1 MKFAFIS
8 ESEVD
13 EAALA
18 AFCAA
23 RLGREIERVPC
34 RARVRRGWP
43 ALRDSLGPAL
53 RSLKHT
59 DVDFIVVCA
68 DGDGADPHHP
78 DNRRAQLERIV
89 EQTGMSARVVVALA
103 VPTIEAWW
111 LAPQMPELHERG
123 WFDRVQKHPGYEKL
137 DLKRRLYRTDR
148 PLGPDMLRI
157 MPEAA
162 RQAAAHHA
170 QLATRFPLGLG
181 PLLKKLATIEADTS
195 PDR

>member
-1 MKFAFIS
+1 MKFAFLS

-23 RLGREIERVPC
+23 RLGREIEREPC

-43 ALRDSLGPAL
+43 ALRESLGPAL

-59 DVDFIVVCA
+59 GAEFIVVCA

-123 WFDRVQKHPGYEKL
+123 WFDRVQTYPGYQKL
-137 DLKRRLYRTDR
+137 DLKRRLYGTDR

-162 RQAAAHHA
+162 RHAATHHV
-170 QLATRFPLGLG
+170 QLATRFPLGLA
-181 PLLKKLATIEADTS
+181 PLLKKLAAIEAD
-195 PDR
+195 DGA